1 MSVFVSP
8 EECCGLWRVSPL
20 PLSPSLDDVEA
31 LKSLPL
37 VGETDA
43 ENVVESLKSA
53 AFKGVYT
60 T

>member
-1 MSVFVSP
+1 M
-8 EECCGLWRVSPL
+8 GLWRVPPL

-43 ENVVESLKSA
+43 ENMVESLKSA
-53 AFKGVYT
+53 VFKGIYT